1 MMHRDLAFSSGSIH
15 DAGMTAKLPA
25 LLKQTF
31 GYDSFRPLQRE
42 IMEATLSNRDVVAI
56 LPTGAGKSLCFQL
69 PALARDG
76 VTLVIS
82 PLIALMKDQVDAL
95 VASGV
100 SATFINSSIQGSEAA
115 RRRSG
120 LEQGRYKLLYA
131 APERVMMDSFITDLQ
146 RWNVTAIAVDEAH
159 CISEWGHDFRPE
171 YRMLAQLRD
180 KLPGVPFLALT
191 ATATEQVRGDIIRQL
206 HLHEPAFFLASFN
219 RPNLSYSVV
228 PKSKSTRQ
236 VYDFIRQR
244 SGEAGIVYVQ
254 SRKSAESLAA
264 ALAAEGVKAV
274 AYHAGLQPEER
285 AANQEAFIRDEA
297 HVVCATIAFGMG
309 INKPD
314 VRYVIHAD
322 LPKNIEGYYQ
332 ETGRAGRDS
341 LPSECVLLYSRG
353 DLVRNLKF
361 LDEMTDAKAAEIAA
375 RQMRLMAD
383 FAEGSECRR
392 VSLLDYFGEQWPGDN
407 CGGCDICL
415 QPRETWDATTQAQKL
430 LSCIFRIRQKSN
442 FSTGLNHVVEVLAG
456 ANTEKIRKWYH
467 DQLSTYG
474 IGKDT
479 SREEWTALG
488 RQLIRQGY
496 IDASADSFQ
505 TLTLSKQGLAALMN
519 RTPIILSRTPVI
531 ARTSTAKVAK
541 AGSIACDEGL
551 FAELRTLRKKLADER
566 EVPPYVVFGDTSLR
580 HMCRAYPQNDRAF
593 LSIPGV
599 GSQKLADYGGPF
611 MAAIT
616 TWLAKHERQNFA
628 AEAPPPPAPKMK
640 TEDGINGTS
649 LETLRLHRQG
659 LSPEQIAAQRSLV
672 ISTVH
677 SHLAQAIQQGELKA
691 ELHDYFT
698 PEQIAE
704 LRAAAA
710 EHGLESLSQ
719 LKAALA
725 DQYDYP
731 SLHYFRAFETRVTGK
746 TA

>member
-1 MMHRDLAFSSGSIH
+1 
-15 DAGMTAKLPA
+15 MTAQLPA

-42 IMEATLSNRDVVAI
+42 IMEATLANRDVVAI

-69 PALARDG
+69 PALAREG

-100 SATFINSSIQGSEAA
+100 AATFINSSIQGSEAA

-120 LEQGRYKLLYA
+120 LEHGKYKLLYA

-219 RPNLSYSVV
+219 RPNLSYSIV
-228 PKSKSTRQ
+228 PKSKSIRQ

-244 SGEAGIVYVQ
+244 PGEAGIVYVQ

-264 ALAAEGVKAV
+264 ALVAEGVKAV

-383 FAEGSECRR
+383 FRGRQRVPPRLAARLLWRAVAWRQLRR
-392 VSLLDYFGEQWPGDN
+392 LRHLPATARDL
-407 CGGCDICL
+407 GC
-415 QPRETWDATTQAQKL
+415 
-430 LSCIFRIRQKSN
+430 
-442 FSTGLNHVVEVLAG
+442 HHAG
-456 ANTEKIRKWYH
+456 A
-467 DQLSTYG
+467 
-474 IGKDT
+474 
-479 SREEWTALG
+479 
-488 RQLIRQGY
+488 
-496 IDASADSFQ
+496 
-505 TLTLSKQGLAALMN
+505 
-519 RTPIILSRTPVI
+519 
-531 ARTSTAKVAK
+531 K
-541 AGSIACDEGL
+541 A
-551 FAELRTLRKKLADER
+551 
-566 EVPPYVVFGDTSLR
+566 
-580 HMCRAYPQNDRAF
+580 
-593 LSIPGV
+593 
-599 GSQKLADYGGPF
+599 
-611 MAAIT
+611 
-616 TWLAKHERQNFA
+616 
-628 AEAPPPPAPKMK
+628 
-640 TEDGINGTS
+640 
-649 LETLRLHRQG
+649 
-659 LSPEQIAAQRSLV
+659 
-672 ISTVH
+672 
-677 SHLAQAIQQGELKA
+677 A
-691 ELHDYFT
+691 ELHL
-698 PEQIAE
+698 PHPAEEQLQHRPQSRRRSARRSQHGE
-704 LRAAAA
+704 DPQMVSRPAQHLR
-710 EHGLESLSQ
+710 HW
-719 LKAALA
+719 
-725 DQYDYP
+725 
-731 SLHYFRAFETRVTGK
+731 
-746 TA
+746 

>member
-1 MMHRDLAFSSGSIH
+1 MS
-15 DAGMTAKLPA
+15 TADLPA

-31 GYDSFRPLQRE
+31 GYDTFRPLQRE
-42 IMEATLSNRDVVAI
+42 IMEATLADQDVVAI

-69 PALARDG
+69 PALAREG

-100 SATFINSSIQGSEAA
+100 EATFINSSIQGSEAA

-120 LEQGRYKLLYA
+120 LEHGQYKLLYA
-131 APERVMMDSFITDLQ
+131 APERVMMPDFIRDLQ

-206 HLHEPAFFLASFN
+206 HLREPAFFLASFN
-219 RPNLSYSVV
+219 RPNLSYSIL
-228 PKSKSTRQ
+228 PKAKATSQ
-236 VYDFIRQR
+236 VYDFVRQR
-244 SGEAGIVYVQ
+244 PDEAGIVYVQ
-254 SRKSAESLAA
+254 SRKSAEGLAA
-264 ALAAEGVKAV
+264 ALCAEGVKAV

-285 AANQEAFIRDEA
+285 AANQDAFIRDEA
-297 HVVCATIAFGMG
+297 RVVCATIAFGMG

-361 LDEMTDAKAAEIAA
+361 LEEMTDAKAAEIAA
-375 RQMRLMAD
+375 RQMRMMAD

-392 VSLLDYFGEQWPGDN
+392 VALLDYFGEQWPGDN
-407 CGGCDICL
+407 CSGCDICL
-415 QPRETWDATTQAQKL
+415 QPRETWDATLSAQKL
-430 LSCIFRIRQKSN
+430 LSCIFRIKQKSN
-442 FSTGLNHVVEVLAG
+442 FNTGLNHVVEVLTG

-479 SREEWTALG
+479 PRDEWAALG
-488 RQLIRQGY
+488 RQLIRSGL
-496 IDASADSFQ
+496 IDTSPDNFQ
-505 TLTLSKQGLAALMN
+505 TLSLSKQGLATLMN
-519 RTPIILSRTPVI
+519 RTPVMLTRVPV
-531 ARTSTAKVAK
+531 AAMASTSTAKVAK
-541 AGSIACDEGL
+541 AGSIACDEAL
-551 FAELRTLRKKLADER
+551 FAELRLLRKQLADER
-566 EVPPYVVFGDTSLR
+566 GVPPYVVFGDTSLR
-580 HMCRAYPQNDRAF
+580 HMCRAYPRTEQSF
-593 LSIPGV
+593 LAIPGV
-599 GSQKLADYGGPF
+599 GTQKLADYG
-611 MAAIT
+611 AAFLGAISE
-616 TWLAKHERQNFA
+616 WLETHEPQVFA
-628 AEAPPPPAPKMK
+628 AEAPPPPPPKMK
-640 TEDGINGTS
+640 SETGLNGTM

-659 LSPEQIAAQRSLV
+659 HSVEKIASLRSFAT
-672 ISTVH
+672 STIH
-677 SHLAQAIQQGELKA
+677 NHLAQAIQHRQLDA
-691 ELHDYFT
+691 DPRDYFAA
-698 PEQIAE
+698 EQEAE
-704 LRAAAA
+704 LRTAAA
-710 EHGLESLSQ
+710 EHGLESLGK
-719 LKAALA
+719 LKEALGNR
-725 DQYDYP
+725 YDYP
-731 SLHYFRAFETRVTGK
+731 ALNYFRAFALRK
-746 TA
+746 